1 MLRDKNFLELLKW
14 ALMYGENVLCKRIS
28 RVIGCRLQS
37 TYSDIFEEWQLT
49 ELITSLPVIP
59 SL

>member
-1 MLRDKNFLELLKW
+1 
-14 ALMYGENVLCKRIS
+14 MYGENVLCKGIS
-28 RVIGCRLQS
+28 RVTGCRLQS

-49 ELITSLPVIP
+49 ELITSIPVIP